1 MAQICVNVSENVLSR
16 LEEYVLQSGLSKNEI
31 VSDAIENYLDEIEE
45 DAADL
50 KEAQRIAAEIDSG
63 RMETYTLEEV
73 MAEAGLSL

>member
-1 MAQICVNVSENVLSR
+1 MLSR
-16 LEEYVLQSGLSKNEI
+16 I
-31 VSDAIENYLDEIEE
+31 TFDE

>member
-1 MAQICVNVSENVLSR
+1 MAQICVNVSEDVLSR
-16 LEEYVLQSGLSKNEI
+16 LEEYVLQSGLSKSEI
-31 VSDAIENYLDEIEE
+31 VSDAIENYLDETEE

-63 RMETYTLEEV
+63 RMKTYTLEEV